1 MGDSPAN
8 LMDFVAS
15 MGGERK
21 LRVEENLGAGFVR
34 LRVAEAERRQAKHDI
49 RCAEDAVVELLRNSR
64 DAGAQRI
71 FVATSRTGDLRTI
84 TVLDDGVGIP
94 ERMHERVFD
103 ARVTSKLDSMHM
115 DRWGVHGRGMA
126 LFSISENA
134 KSARVV
140 ASGEGL
146 GTALQVV
153 FDSSELPERADQS
166 TWPTVTFDDGGAPFV
181 ANGPHNLVRTCCEFA
196 LEEHDTCDVYVGSAA
211 EMVATIRRRV
221 RPSADGTLPLFA
233 DDLLELGVLE
243 RVVVAG
249 DARELTEAASSVGL
263 EISERT
269 AHRII
274 AGEVRPTRS
283 VYTRL
288 VRPDRESEEAPI
300 DLARDRRTLHVS
312 PEDRAGFANV
322 MEDAF
327 SYLGERYYLTLTA
340 SPTVRVSRGKV
351 TVTFEV
357 AELD

>member
-1 MGDSPAN
+1 M
-8 LMDFVAS
+8 
-15 MGGERK
+15 
-21 LRVEENLGAGFVR
+21 
-34 LRVAEAERRQAKHDI
+34 
-49 RCAEDAVVELLRNSR
+49 
-64 DAGAQRI
+64 
-71 FVATSRTGDLRTI
+71 
-84 TVLDDGVGIP
+84 
-94 ERMHERVFD
+94 
-103 ARVTSKLDSMHM
+103 
-115 DRWGVHGRGMA
+115 
-126 LFSISENA
+126 
-134 KSARVV
+134 
-140 ASGEGL
+140 
-146 GTALQVV
+146 V
-153 FDSSELPERADQS
+153 FDSGELPERADQS
-166 TWPTVTFDDGGAPFV
+166 TWPTVTFDDGGAPVV
-181 ANGPHNLVRTCCEFA
+181 ASGPHNLVRTCCEFA

-233 DDLLELGVLE
+233 NDLLELGVLE

-357 AELD
+357 AEPD